1 MKVNQ
6 WTLGLAAAGV
16 ISFGAVAQAEE
27 KPSHQVLTAIS
38 STALSG
44 YVSTSAH
51 WNPGKDNGFGAGTGS
66 AYLAGKGDGVNVD
79 VVNITISKPLDEGQW
94 SAGYTAELWL
104 GPDAAVIGNAVGGNI
119 SQIGR
124 AHV

>member
-27 KPSHQVLTAIS
+27 KPSHQVLTAVS

-44 YVSTSAH
+44 YVSTSAT
-51 WNPGKDNGFGAGTGS
+51 WSPGKAAAAPGYS
-66 AYLAGKGDGVNVD
+66 YSAGKNDGFNLNVVD
-79 VVNITISKPLDEGQW
+79 LTISKPLDEGQW
-94 SAGYTAELWL
+94 ASGYTE
-104 GPDAAVIGNAVGGNI
+104 
-119 SQIGR
+119 IGR
-124 AHV
+124 ASCMERV